1 MNKEKLDALLAN
13 GSISQEEY
21 DQMSAM
27 LGGNDNV
34 QNQEGQ
40 EEKQAQEKIDFTKE
54 ALKKLIQSEVDKVRT
69 KYSNE
74 KANLQKELDK
84 LKKEKLTEE
93 EIKQLEITEK
103 EKTLAERERALL
115 EKENR
120 LYAIKAIKTA
130 GLDDG
135 SDISLELIDFVMADS
150 EEEIATKVKAFGN
163 LVKKFVTAE
172 VDKRFK
178 ANGRTP
184 SGGSTSSGNNNPF
197 SKEHFNLTQQ
207 MQLFR
212 DNPELANQ
220 LQAQAAK

>member
-34 QNQEGQ
+34 QSQEGQ
-40 EEKQAQEKIDFTKE
+40 EEMQAQEKIDFTKE

-84 LKKEKLTEE
+84 LKKEKMTEE

-184 SGGSTSSGNNNPF
+184 SSGSTSSGNNNPF

-207 MQLFR
+207 MQLFKE
-212 DNPELANQ
+212 NPELANQ

>member
-13 GSISQEEY
+13 GSITQEEY
-21 DQMSAM
+21 NQMSAM
-27 LGGNDNV
+27 LGSNEGT

-40 EEKQAQEKIDFTKE
+40 EESQPKEKIDFTKDDI
-54 ALKKLIQSEVDKVRT
+54 KKLIQSEVDKVRT

-84 LKKEKLTEE
+84 LKREKLTED
-93 EIKQLEITEK
+93 EIKQLEINEK

-115 EKENR
+115 EKEKR
-120 LYAIKAIKTA
+120 LFAIKAIKTA

-135 SDISLELIDFVMADS
+135 SDISLELVDFVMADN
-150 EEEIATKVKAFGN
+150 EEAIATKVKTFGD
-163 LVKKFVTAE
+163 LVKKFVNAE

-184 SGGSTSSGNNNPF
+184 NSGSTSSGNNNPF

-207 MQLFR
+207 MQLFK
-212 DNPELANQ
+212 DNPELAKQ
-220 LQAQAAK
+220 LQSQAAN